1 LWTSDSFFQSLPA
14 LHNGATTLVI
24 AHRGASAYAPENTLP
39 AFELAVRQGAD
50 AIELDAM
57 LCAGEDI
64 VVIHD
69 STLER
74 TTGQSGR
81 VAGLTLADLKSLDA
95 GAWFDPRFSG
105 TRIPTLDEVLESVG
119 RELLTNIEIKNYS
132 TPFDN
137 LAEKIA
143 LCVSR
148 HNLKDRVL
156 FSSFNPLNFR
166 ALKRH
171 MPDAPVGFLTEKG
184 FARPWLE
191 GAVRWAF
198 PFDTLHPH
206 FTDAS
211 PQYIKRA
218 HQARTPVLA
227 YTVNQMQAMQALFRA
242 GIDGII
248 TDDPPLALK
257 ARGQDP
263 FGDSRP

>member
-1 LWTSDSFFQSLPA
+1 LPA
-14 LHNGATTLVI
+14 FQTGALPLVI
-24 AHRGASAYAPENTLP
+24 AHRGSSAYAPENTI
-39 AFELAVRQGAD
+39 ASFELAVRQGAD

-57 LCAGEDI
+57 LCAGGEI

-74 TTGQSGR
+74 TTGHPGR
-81 VAGLTLADLKSLDA
+81 VADLTLADLRSLDA
-95 GAWFDPRFSG
+95 GAWFDPSFAG
-105 TRIPTLDEVLESVG
+105 ARIPTLDEVLETVG

-148 HNLKDRVL
+148 HNLKDRVI

-166 ALKRH
+166 AIKRH
-171 MPDAPVGFLTEKG
+171 MPEAPVGYLTEKG

-191 GAVRWAF
+191 RALRWAF

-206 FTDAS
+206 FSDAS

-218 HQARTPVLA
+218 HHARTPVLV
-227 YTVNQMQAMQALFRA
+227 YTVNEAQSMQALFQA
-242 GIDGII
+242 GVDGII
-248 TDDPPLALK
+248 TDDPPLALDT
-257 ARGQDP
+257 RSQHP
-263 FGDSRP
+263 FVD